1 MTVQLK
7 RNDTKDVIRYSM
19 TYNDGSVVNLTGATV
34 RFVMGIGN
42 TLITNAP
49 ATIADAA
56 GGIAEYTL
64 TDADTLVAGNLQ
76 AEFEVTFSDG
86 KVKTFPNDGYI
97 SVKIKSNIDKDKS
110 TYVSDTI
117 ALRVS
122 DIEVFKTDI
131 NAKVDQAAA
140 DAAKVNDFENRID
153 NIVSQAGNDNTEIV
167 DSRLRKDGT
176 VAPTLGTHVRE
187 LATSVAEKAKQTDL
201 NLKADK
207 TYVDTVKSG
216 TPKIVKTTLV
226 DLNSSYPT
234 GSTDLALVTGNVKEV
249 DTLNITASPTAAGNI
264 TVTLNGVATNIAVT
278 SGVKE
283 VASLTVTAVPTTAG
297 NVTVT
302 LNGVA
307 TNIAVDP
314 STDTT
319 TDLVATKIRNAV
331 YSTGAVTDGTAS
343 TVTFTAA
350 AVGTKT
356 DATYSSGSTGATGTM
371 STTTQGVDAD
381 TITSVATKIRGTTFS
396 GWTTGGTGTTV
407 TFTKST
413 GGTNTTPTY
422 SVGSTGAT
430 GTISVTTSGT
440 NTDGNWYY
448 WNGSAWIV
456 GWTYQATGIA
466 SGSINSTHIAQG
478 GVKASNVS
486 FLKQGKNLLNLNTAI
501 IGKFLNNGSLGDN
514 ATYDTSDYIAVTPST
529 QYSVSVGVR
538 FVEYYD
544 ASKVY
549 ISGTNF
555 SNPTSPLTTHSG
567 ASFMRI
573 TIWHNTLN
581 TCLVELGTT
590 STSYESFGYKHD
602 TVTEPIIVI
611 PARASVDNTK
621 IVDKTITV
629 LQVADNTIENRN
641 LKDGTIQPEKCS
653 DLILKALPSKNL
665 FNKATSATGY
675 FVNWQNGSLSTNS
688 DYTYSDYIYLKSNT
702 NYTHS
707 FPCHLAFY
715 DVNKTFVRG
724 FDKGTNTAYF
734 TTASNEVYVRV
745 SWTTSEHSLDTY
757 QWEEGTVPT
766 AVTQFGYVASTK
778 ANGIDIIFPSSQSSA
793 PDKYLNSRFYGKKVS
808 WYGTSITQGY
818 TWCGLVNSKFGFIAT
833 NNGVGGTAICNE
845 NQLSSMCNT
854 ERMLGQYSNVT
865 DPNTGAVTP
874 NGVPIP
880 SDVEVIF
887 IEGGTNDWARNWSI
901 GTTRFSQ
908 TPNDQEFY
916 GACDKMFRN
925 LSSLF
930 PNAEI
935 IIVGSPFG
943 KMVNRDAFTNKYGV
957 LNNQNLQTVEYG
969 DMLLQAAGRW
979 GFKGTNIGRLMQVND
994 NNISSLIPDGLH
1006 LTTQEAQKRAS
1017 DVIIQYLL
1025 TL

>member
-1 MTVQLK
+1 MGKYQDFGTALDK
-7 RNDTKDVIRYSM
+7 AYRNLLNFFKDDVDNRLNEQKTRVDTIVAS
-19 TYNDGSVVNLTGATV
+19 
-34 RFVMGIGN
+34 
-42 TLITNAP
+42 
-49 ATIADAA
+49 
-56 GGIAEYTL
+56 
-64 TDADTLVAGNLQ
+64 AGN
-76 AEFEVTFSDG
+76 S
-86 KVKTFPNDGYI
+86 
-97 SVKIKSNIDKDKS
+97 
-110 TYVSDTI
+110 
-117 ALRVS
+117 
-122 DIEVFKTDI
+122 
-131 NAKVDQAAA
+131 
-140 DAAKVNDFENRID
+140 
-153 NIVSQAGNDNTEIV
+153 NTEIV
-167 DSRLRKDGT
+167 DSRGGFPVLKDRLDSVT
-176 VAPTLGTHVRE
+176 S
-187 LATSVAEKAKQTDL
+187 SVAQKAKQLDL
-201 NLKADK
+201 DTTITRVTNVETNKRDKSVKITGADIDITSDDK
-207 TYVDTVKSG
+207 
-216 TPKIVKTTLV
+216 KIG
-226 DLNSSYPT
+226 LNQ
-234 GSTDLALVTGNVKEV
+234 
-249 DTLNITASPTAAGNI
+249 LNDSARASIAGTAAVN
-264 TVTLNGVATNIAVT
+264 
-278 SGVKE
+278 
-283 VASLTVTAVPTTAG
+283 AVPS
-297 NVTVT
+297 
-302 LNGVA
+302 
-307 TNIAVDP
+307 P
-314 STDTT
+314 S
-319 TDLVATKIRNAV
+319 
-331 YSTGAVTDGTAS
+331 
-343 TVTFTAA
+343 
-350 AVGTKT
+350 
-356 DATYSSGSTGATGTM
+356 
-371 STTTQGVDAD
+371 
-381 TITSVATKIRGTTFS
+381 
-396 GWTTGGTGTTV
+396 
-407 TFTKST
+407 
-413 GGTNTTPTY
+413 
-422 SVGSTGAT
+422 
-430 GTISVTTSGT
+430 
-440 NTDGNWYY
+440 
-448 WNGSAWIV
+448 
-456 GWTYQATGIA
+456 
-466 SGSINSTHIAQG
+466 SINSTHIAQG

-486 FLKQGKNLLNLNTAI
+486 FLKQGKNLFNLNTAI
-501 IGKFLNNGSLGDN
+501 IGKFLNDGSLGDGV
-514 ATYDTSDYIAVTPST
+514 TYDTSDYIAVTPST

-555 SNPTSPLTTHSG
+555 SNPTSPLTTRSG

-573 TIWHNTLN
+573 TIWHNTLY

-688 DYTYSDYIYLKSNT
+688 VYTYSDYIYLKSNT

-766 AVTQFGYVASTK
+766 AVTKFGYVASTK
-778 ANGIDIIFPSSQSSA
+778 ANGIDVIFPSSQSSA

-994 NNISSLIPDGLH
+994 NNIATIIPDGLH
-1006 LTTQEAQKRAS
+1006 LTTTDAQKRAS
-1017 DVIIQYLL
+1017 DAIISYLL
-1025 TL
+1025 TLN